1 MSQIYSRQT
10 APFYPPPQGPEEEEY
25 IDYEEYD
32 DDGYYDE
39 EPEDNPMLKWALI
52 LLSGG
57 CFVFLCMGC
66 CVLLVTGVFF
76 LAPSDLLA
84 TPLPGSDLG
93 LVFEEPAFPD
103 EEVVNEATVQLR
115 ITTVNRITELPN
127 YIPTPGTELVI
138 VTIELINLGDEDVT
152 YDDRNFS
159 LINQRQEA
167 YIVSTA
173 ASPSVEGAL
182 GTGTLAP
189 NEGIE
194 GRLVFEVVQ
203 GEFNLILEWTGRN
216 AEPRYLYIE

>member
-32 DDGYYDE
+32 DEGYYDE
-39 EPEDNPMLKWALI
+39 EPEDNPMLKWVLI
-52 LLSGG
+52 ALSGG
-57 CFVFLCMGC
+57 CLLFLCMGC
-66 CVLLVTGVFF
+66 CILLGIGVFF
-76 LAPSDLLA
+76 LNPASLFA

-103 EEVVNEATVQLR
+103 EEVVNEEAVQLR
-115 ITTVNRITELPN
+115 ITTVNRIAELPN
-127 YIPTPGTELVI
+127 YTPSAGTELVI
-138 VTIELINLGDEDVT
+138 VTIELINLGSDDIT
-152 YDDRNFS
+152 YDERSFS
-159 LINQRQEA
+159 LINQQQEA

-173 ASPSVEGAL
+173 AAPSVEGAL

-203 GEFNLILEWTGRN
+203 GEFNLILAWAGRN